1 VARVV
6 VTARLPEPTAAEPL
20 EAAGHEV
27 LQRDDPRPA
36 GPEELLRL
44 TEGRDGM
51 LAMPVDRVDAALLAA
66 RPQLHFVANFGVG
79 YDNVDVQAA
88 TARGVAVTNTPGVL
102 SEAVADHCVA
112 LVLAAARRV
121 VEGDRLI
128 RDGGWTGFSTDLLL
142 GTDLAGATV
151 GLVGLGRIGAAVA
164 RRLVLGFG
172 MRGLYAGRSR
182 RPELERELGVERT
195 ELPELLARADVVTL
209 HLPLTAQ
216 TRGLIGAPE
225 LAAMREGAVL
235 VNVARG
241 PIVDEPALVAALRE
255 GRIRAGL
262 DVFDDEP
269 LPAGHP
275 LTRLDTAVL
284 TPHIASAG
292 RRSRAA
298 MAALAVENLLAML
311 AGRRPPNLVN
321 PEAWP
326 ARG

>member
-1 VARVV
+1 VV
-6 VTARLPEPTAAEPL
+6 VTARLPDPAAAEPL
-20 EAAGHEV
+20 RAAGHEV
-27 LQRDDPRPA
+27 LQRDDPRPS

-44 TEGRDGM
+44 TEGREGM
-51 LAMPVDRVDAALLAA
+51 LAMPVDRVDATLLDA
-66 RPQLHFVANFGVG
+66 RPQLRFVANFGVG
-79 YDNVDVQAA
+79 YDNVDVPAA
-88 TARGVAVTNTPGVL
+88 TERGVAVTNTPGVL

-128 RDGGWTGFSTDLLL
+128 RGGGWTGFSTDLLL

-182 RPELERELGVERT
+182 RPELERELGLERT
-195 ELPELLARADVVTL
+195 GLAELLARSDVVTL
-209 HLPLTAQ
+209 HLPLTAE

-241 PIVDEPALVAALRE
+241 PVVDARALAAALRD

-275 LTRLDTAVL
+275 LTDVGNAVL